1 MENPSETQ
9 QRRLIRRVTNNV
21 ERLNEVVVQ
30 INKEF
35 ENIQPNLKQVKSEIS
50 AIRNYWAR
58 TQKNIDHTFTKGDG
72 AHEWSYWVNSLPTV
86 LNEYSKLL
94 LKN

>member
-35 ENIQPNLKQVKSEIS
+35 ENIQPNLKQVKYLIKKDLFFYRTSASE
-50 AIRNYWAR
+50 
-58 TQKNIDHTFTKGDG
+58 G
-72 AHEWSYWVNSLPTV
+72 
-86 LNEYSKLL
+86 NEPGWPV
-94 LKN
+94 

>member
-9 QRRLIRRVTNNV
+9 KRRLIRRVTNNV

-58 TQKNIDHTFTKGDG
+58 TQKNIDHCV
-72 AHEWSYWVNSLPTV
+72 ESIP
-86 LNEYSKLL
+86 
-94 LKN
+94 KNK

>member
-58 TQKNIDHTFTKGDG
+58 TQKNIDHGV
-72 AHEWSYWVNSLPTV
+72 ESIP
-86 LNEYSKLL
+86 
-94 LKN
+94 KNK

>member
-35 ENIQPNLKQVKSEIS
+35 ENIKEP
-50 AIRNYWAR
+50 R
-58 TQKNIDHTFTKGDG
+58 
-72 AHEWSYWVNSLPTV
+72 PT
-86 LNEYSKLL
+86 LSQ
-94 LKN
+94 